1 VKIQDIENIELGHR
15 QLLFDFEKDKAK
27 EQAVVMSCI
36 KNQAEKYGHVALNEF
51 VSYVREQHD
60 LLDFTITQNVFW
72 LTFWLTEDLKIH
84 FRIDEEI
91 IEPRKVKQ
99 ILIKSIEQSVII
111 VTNKSVTNSV
121 FQDVKRL
128 YQELSQEKGFDDCDD
143 QYEFSRLLAKKTKGW
158 EVILE
163 SCKSDAQKPF
173 FPCEKEIDDCMRF
186 IKKISDKLDSFS
198 LINAFYDNEE
208 RVLKLSEDVKII
220 SEFYTQHIDFWKSLI
235 QSFEAFNDNL
245 SEFIKDSDIV
255 AGFEK
260 LKQILSSSAPYNM
273 IAEAKT
279 LLKKMTQQCRVAL
292 SVIIDNMIE
301 ETKAYLDAHQAG
313 QDLRNK
319 SLYSL
324 RTIKKRISEAKNIKS
339 MNLCLIDAEEKLDV
353 FWDEIQM

>member
-1 VKIQDIENIELGHR
+1 VKKQDIENIELGHR

-36 KNQAEKYGHVALNEF
+36 KNQTEKYGHVVLDEL
-51 VSYVREQHD
+51 VQYVREVHD
-60 LLDFTITQNVFW
+60 LLDFTIIQNV
-72 LTFWLTEDLKIH
+72 FWLTEDLKFH
-84 FRIDEEI
+84 FRIDGKNL
-91 IEPRKVKQ
+91 EPRNVKQ
-99 ILIKSIEQSVII
+99 TLIQSVEQSVKI
-111 VTNKSVTNSV
+111 VPNKSVTNSV

-128 YQELSQEKGFDDCDD
+128 YQELSEEKGFDDCDD
-143 QYEFSRLLAKKTKGW
+143 QYEFARLLAKKIKGW
-158 EVILE
+158 EVIL
-163 SCKSDAQKPF
+163 KSYKSAAQKPF

-186 IKKISDKLDSFS
+186 IKKISVKLDSFS
-198 LINAFYDNEE
+198 LINAFYDNKE
-208 RVLKLSEDVKII
+208 RVLKLSDDVKII

-245 SEFIKDSDIV
+245 SESIKDADIV

-260 LKQILSSSAPYNM
+260 LKQILSASAPYNM

-279 LLKKMTQQCRVAL
+279 LQKKVTQQCRVAL
-292 SVIIDNMIE
+292 SAIIDNMIE
-301 ETKAYLDAHQAG
+301 ETKAYLDAHKAG
-313 QDLRNK
+313 QNLRNK

-353 FWDEIQM
+353 FWDEIKR